1 MASSGIKKRKER
13 YNWRPVET
21 RRIEDKSALEDCSF
35 VLNQAKQK
43 SGGFNRIQYLK
54 SPIFIFILFRKRTKP
69 RTNWVRKE
77 DTDLQTEIA
86 KETSMLQG
94 QTQGSFYAISFPSL
108 TWLEELKTLIRKTIL

>member
-1 MASSGIKKRKER
+1 MASSGIKKKKER

-54 SPIFIFILFRKRTKP
+54 SPIFYFLFCLENVP
-69 RTNWVRKE
+69 
-77 DTDLQTEIA
+77 
-86 KETSMLQG
+86 SQG
-94 QTQGSFYAISFPSL
+94 QIGSGR
-108 TWLEELKTLIRKTIL
+108 KTLICKLK